1 MTRPFQ
7 QWTVLPHGK
16 LSEIDQNILTVTGE
30 LHVPMELPRR
40 MTVVRLNDSRL
51 VVFSAIALAE
61 AEMAR
66 LEAYGQPA
74 FLIVPSDKHRLDAKI
89 WKDRY
94 PAMQVVA
101 PEGAR
106 ATVGKIVPV
115 DTFEPHFDDSNV
127 QFVAVPGTRSKEA
140 ALVVRTPN
148 GTTLVLN
155 DLVGNIRNEAGV
167 GGWLLR
173 MAGFAG
179 KRAQIPR
186 VVRMALI
193 KDPTALRAQLLQ
205 WAEIESLKRILVSHG
220 SPIEESPQQT
230 LRELARS
237 LDEGMTAGQGTG
249 SPPTPNHTAVAK

>member
-7 QWTVLPHGK
+7 QWKVLPHGK
-16 LSEIDQNILTVTGE
+16 LSEIDDNILTVTGDIRM
-30 LHVPMELPRR
+30 PMMNLPRR

-51 VVFSAIALAE
+51 IVFSAIALDE
-61 AEMAR
+61 DEMAT
-66 LEAYGQPA
+66 LEAYGRPA
-74 FLIVPSDKHRLDAKI
+74 FLIVPSDKHRLDARI

-106 ATVGKIVPV
+106 AKVEEVVRV
-115 DTFEPHFDDSNV
+115 DTVAPGFDDPNV
-127 QFVAVPGTRSKEA
+127 QFVDVPGTRGREA

-155 DLVGNIRNEAGV
+155 DLVGNIRNDAGL

-173 MAGFAG
+173 LAGFAG
-179 KRAQIPR
+179 KEAQIPR
-186 VVRMALI
+186 VVKMVMI
-193 KDPTALRAQLLQ
+193 KDANALRAQLLQ

-220 SPIEESPQQT
+220 APIEENPRQT
-230 LRELARS
+230 LRDLASS
-237 LDEGMTAGQGTG
+237 LA
-249 SPPTPNHTAVAK
+249 